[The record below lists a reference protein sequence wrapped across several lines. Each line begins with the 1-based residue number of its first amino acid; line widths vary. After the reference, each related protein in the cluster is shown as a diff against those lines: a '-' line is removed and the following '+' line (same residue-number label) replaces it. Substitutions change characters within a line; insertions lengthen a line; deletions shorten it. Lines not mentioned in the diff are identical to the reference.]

1 VSHDYLLPLPAHF
14 PIGFIIS
21 YVNTA
26 HIGFLTVC
34 FPITNHVS
42 VYPACFIEIPEHSSH
57 VSECGLVV
65 CSSNTL
71 STKEHGSRPEPL
83 QDREVDDVHE
93 FILSL
98 AQSVS
103 KSHTKLML
111 VHISRQL
118 TDMCRNG

>member
-1 VSHDYLLPLPAHF
+1 
-14 PIGFIIS
+14 
-21 YVNTA
+21 
-26 HIGFLTVC
+26 
-34 FPITNHVS
+34 
-42 VYPACFIEIPEHSSH
+42 

-65 CSSNTL
+65 CSSSTL
-71 STKEHGSRPEPL
+71 STEEHGSRPEPL

-93 FILSL
+93 FKLSL

-118 TDMCRNG
+118 TDIVQKRLTFVLHYVEVVCGIIHYQLMLMGNEQMCNHTVALNIKLSGIKL